1 MTEAIILI
9 CTLGVS
15 IADCNIRTA
24 LEVNR
29 NVVTT
34 TRCVYSAMPLLGAD
48 PRASNQVYS
57 KVICNGR

>member
-1 MTEAIILI
+1 MNEVIILT
-9 CTLGVS
+9 CVVGVS
-15 IADCNIRTA
+15 IADCNIQTA

-29 NVVTT
+29 NVITT
-34 TRCVYSAMPLLGAD
+34 TMCVYSAMPLLGAD